1 MKEKDAVIGVYKK
14 HENAIDAIKKLKTH
28 KFDLSHISI
37 VGKGDVVK
45 GKETQIEEDIHI
57 YDGEDAMKASTGV
70 GALIGGVAGLL
81 AGIGAF
87 AVPGLGILFL
97 GGALAGT
104 VGGATIGA
112 VGGGLVGLLGAA
124 GLGEEGIVRFKDHV
138 KKGRYLVMV
147 HGTKEE
153 VKTAHQ
159 ILHSD
164 TDSYEIEVYS
174 NNPQIGGLTGSI

>member
-1 MKEKDAVIGVYKK
+1 MKEKDAVVSVYKK
-14 HENAIDAIKKLKTH
+14 HSNAIDAIKKLKMH
-28 KFDLSHISI
+28 KFDLNHISI
-37 VGKGDVVK
+37 IGKGDVVK

-57 YDGEDAMKASTGV
+57 YDGEDAMRASTGV

-81 AGIGAF
+81 TGIGAF

-97 GGALAGT
+97 GGALAGA
-104 VGGATIGA
+104 VGGTAIGA

-124 GLGEEGIVRFKDHV
+124 GLGEEGIAHFKEHV

-147 HGTKEE
+147 HGTVKE

-159 ILHSD
+159 ILHDD
-164 TDSYEIEVYS
+164 TDLHEIKIYS
-174 NNPQIGGLTGSI
+174 NNPQIGGLTGIL